1 MRLAIQNLANL
12 EGVSLT
18 KKGILVDS
26 TKVVSVIDYLSANGL
41 IGMFS
46 TEWIP
51 VKDRLFSAIKDDLK
65 EVAYEEFVEELP
77 EEFSEE
83 SSDDVTLDVNAV
95 LKETIHDVLEEFK
108 DRVGEK
114 DFLENLGEE
123 LYNRVSGVLSVEK
136 EPFEEF
142 SEEDMVFEELPEEEL
157 NLEEELPE
165 EELNLEEELPE
176 EELNPEEE
184 LPEEEFNPEESFIS
198 GLINAVSGAGAY
210 YKIFLEG
217 DGEKSSVVVQVEDND
232 LSEEVKTKISDELK
246 NLGFADLVGD
256 WKLEEVDDSGN
267 EYWVLRSV
275 DILKDGVSRTVR
287 HGKKKIEV
295 EKKHEPASD
304 EQKEALD
311 KARKKAHTPQAERE
325 RRKSND
331 VRKRS
336 DW

>member
-1 MRLAIQNLANL
+1 
-12 EGVSLT
+12 
-18 KKGILVDS
+18 
-26 TKVVSVIDYLSANGL
+26 
-41 IGMFS
+41 
-46 TEWIP
+46 
-51 VKDRLFSAIKDDLK
+51 
-65 EVAYEEFVEELP
+65 
-77 EEFSEE
+77 
-83 SSDDVTLDVNAV
+83 
-95 LKETIHDVLEEFK
+95 
-108 DRVGEK
+108 
-114 DFLENLGEE
+114 
-123 LYNRVSGVLSVEK
+123 
-136 EPFEEF
+136 
-142 SEEDMVFEELPEEEL
+142 
-157 NLEEELPE
+157 LEEELPE

>member
-142 SEEDMVFEELPEEEL
+142 SEEDMVF
-157 NLEEELPE
+157 
-165 EELNLEEELPE
+165 EELPE